1 MFVVPLIL
9 FGVGITTVVGG
20 VVVSPPGSLL
30 LLTPLVLAQRFDLF
44 PHLSKCSLEVFNTF
58 KRMLVGIFGVGT
70 SGTTSLLRAVCIP
83 LSALCSV
90 MRIFD
95 AGRMHSAKLTKL
107 LSANCLIA
115 RWAFKPDLA
124 SSAPNSEQQRAG

>member
-20 VVVSPPGSLL
+20 IVVSLPGSLL
-30 LLTPLVLAQRFDLF
+30 LLAPLVLAQRFDLF

-70 SGTTSLLRAVCIP
+70 SGTTSLLRTVRIP

-95 AGRMHSAKLTKL
+95 TAQMHSAKLTEL
-107 LSANCLIA
+107 LITTCLIA
-115 RWAFKPDLA
+115 R
-124 SSAPNSEQQRAG
+124 